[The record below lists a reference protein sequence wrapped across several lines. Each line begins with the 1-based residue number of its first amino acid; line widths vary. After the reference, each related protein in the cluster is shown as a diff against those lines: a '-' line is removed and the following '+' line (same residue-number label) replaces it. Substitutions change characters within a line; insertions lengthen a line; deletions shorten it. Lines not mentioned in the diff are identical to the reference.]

1 MTEVYIDKRILLQNW
16 EEICLQVKKGLQRLG
31 HDILLAP
38 KYKDEKGNKEFQQKD
53 GGKRND

>member
-38 KYKDEKGNKEFQQKD
+38 KYKRQQRIPAERWWK
-53 GGKRND
+53 KK